1 MHMPRFAP
9 GRERQKTM
17 LSRRNFIAAA
27 LATAA
32 APAPAD
38 PLGQRPGI
46 QLYTVRDAMAAD
58 APGTL
63 KQLAA
68 IGYRTVETFDLGGRT
83 PRDFRALLSAHGL
96 TCASCHL
103 DFRNGD
109 NGALFDTAHALGARY
124 VVSAGLFGAV
134 GANPASANAAA
145 FHAMA
150 ALAGRIGA
158 AAKQAGLSFA
168 LHNHNME
175 FRNFGGVTGHDMLLN
190 ETDPNVVGFEL
201 DCGWAA
207 VAGHDPAALLRAHP
221 GRFPLLHIKDFQH
234 PPRPRT
240 APGGPPGAILGTG
253 FIDYRPIFAAAK
265 GVRHYFVEQEPPYRA
280 FTALEAAHRD
290 YAYLHSL

>member
-1 MHMPRFAP
+1 
-9 GRERQKTM
+9 M
-17 LSRRNFIAAA
+17 LSRRNFLGLSLAA
-27 LATAA
+27 AA
-32 APAPAD
+32 APALAD

-68 IGYRTVETFDLGGRT
+68 IGYRTVESFSLGRT
-83 PRDFRALLSAHGL
+83 GPKDFRALLNGHGL

-158 AAKQAGLSFA
+158 AAKKAGLSFA

-175 FRNFGGVTGHDMLLN
+175 FRRFGGVTGYDMLLA
-190 ETDPNVVGFEL
+190 ETDPALVGFEL

-207 VAGHDPAALLRAHP
+207 VAGHDPAALLTAHP
-221 GRFPLLHIKDFQH
+221 GRFPLLHIKDFQR
-234 PPRPRT
+234 PPGPRT

-253 FIDYRPIFAAAK
+253 FIDYRPVFAAVSK
-265 GVRHYFVEQEPPYRA
+265 GGSGGVRHYFVEQEPPYRA
-280 FTALEAAHRD
+280 FTSLDAARRD
-290 YAYLHSL
+290 YAYLHTL